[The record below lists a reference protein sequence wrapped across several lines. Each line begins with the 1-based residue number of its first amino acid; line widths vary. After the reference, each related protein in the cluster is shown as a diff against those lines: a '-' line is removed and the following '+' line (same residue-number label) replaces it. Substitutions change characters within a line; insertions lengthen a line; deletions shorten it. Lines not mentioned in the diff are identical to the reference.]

1 MAFRVLLVSLA
12 AALGLGAAGCSDDG
26 RALAPAPSTTTAT
39 VSTLPPSSDG
49 LSVLRLTSTDVTD
62 GGTVDPRL
70 TCDGENEPPT
80 LVITGA
86 PPAAAELAVAVVD
99 LDADGFVHWVVA
111 GLPAT
116 TDVLDPD
123 RLPEGSVVGRAGT
136 GVVGWDG
143 PCPPPDDPPHR
154 YEFRAYA
161 LAEPAGLAQGVT
173 GADAV
178 AVLEDAAIERATL
191 TATYR

>member
-1 MAFRVLLVSLA
+1 MSTRVLLVALA
-12 AALGLGAAGCSDDG
+12 VVVASAACGDDG
-26 RALAPAPSTTTAT
+26 RALAPAPPTTAST
-39 VSTLPPSSDG
+39 APVSTLPPSSEG

-62 GGTVDPRL
+62 GGTVDARL
-70 TCDGENEPPT
+70 TCDGENEPPL

-86 PPAAAELAVAVVD
+86 PPAAAELAIAVVD
-99 LDADGFVHWVVA
+99 LDAGGFVHWVVS
-111 GLPAT
+111 GLPPS
-116 TDVLDPD
+116 TDVVDPA
-123 RLPEGSVVGRAGT
+123 RLPEGAVVGRAGT

-161 LAEPAGLAQGVT
+161 LAEPAGIAE
-173 GADAV
+173 GAAGAEAV
-178 AVLEDAAIERATL
+178 AVLEDAAIERAIL